1 MTFREAEPISNNS
14 RQLGE
19 VKTISDILDEFNPFQ
34 NIQGF
39 IGKLN
44 PGKLNRFQTIQDNWG
59 KLKPLQTFW
68 GRLTHFEHFRLFWED

>member
-39 IGKLN
+39 MGKLN
-44 PGKLNRFQTIQDNWG
+44 HTNEFQT
-59 KLKPLQTFW
+59 FCR
-68 GRLTHFEHFRLFWED
+68 RLTYFQHFRLLGKV